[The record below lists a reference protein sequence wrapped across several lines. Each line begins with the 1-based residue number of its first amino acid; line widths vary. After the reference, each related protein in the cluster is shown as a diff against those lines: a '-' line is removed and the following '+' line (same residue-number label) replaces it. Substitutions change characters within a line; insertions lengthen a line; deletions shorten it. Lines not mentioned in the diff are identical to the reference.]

1 MFNREEFIK
10 DSNETLIAANQFLTL
25 LVALRNKYSDYEDA
39 IDELEEI
46 GDAELTA
53 IDDAFDTVFA
63 TLMGEDFDK
72 EDEED

>member
-72 EDEED
+72 EDEEN

>member
-10 DSNETLIAANQFLTL
+10 ESNEALVAANQFLTL
-25 LVALRNKYSDYEDA
+25 IVVLRNKYSDYEDA
-39 IDELEEI
+39 IDELVEI

-53 IDDAFDTVFA
+53 IDDAFDTFFA